1 LPASQAS
8 LLLPEMTFL
17 LVTLVHGKRHPPSWG
32 MWVLGAEDN
41 RKEKRPENK
50 ISQALFSL
58 HFKVI
63 ITNH

>member
-1 LPASQAS
+1 
-8 LLLPEMTFL
+8 
-17 LVTLVHGKRHPPSWG
+17 